1 MKSNQDQTRE
11 YYQSFNEMGLV
22 FEVLAQLFFKKPTNN
37 IFTAEEDEWQ
47 YGVDFVLDTEKNEI
61 ILTIE
66 EFGITYR
73 CSDMWDIYNA
83 FMQIADIIAK
93 DDWESEVYRDLENI
107 CSSAVEEIFDMK
119 HNPEYL

>member
-47 YGVDFVLDTEKNEI
+47 YGVDFVLDTSKNEI

-107 CSSAVEEIFDMK
+107 CSYAVEEIFDMK

>member
-1 MKSNQDQTRE
+1 MKSNQDQKRE
-11 YYQSFNEMGLV
+11 YYKSFNEMGLV

-47 YGVDFVLDTEKNEI
+47 YGVDFVLDTSKNEI

-83 FMQIADIIAK
+83 FMQIADIIAI

-107 CSSAVEEIFDMK
+107 CSSAVEEIFEK
-119 HNPEYL
+119 H